1 MNETKHQGSHFSGL
15 RAWFFSVHEK
25 CSHNTLRYPMTGRL
39 LLFFYPIFIVCMT
52 ELNQYKYPSKLILF
66 IAEHPLIILFD
77 IIIAALI
84 YIGLL
89 LLFKSGWL
97 SALIQSV
104 IYMALSIT
112 ELFKYNTN
120 GNHLIMTDMKL
131 TRSLKSLTAFAY
143 IKITPRLILYVGICL
158 LYLVALFWFN
168 PRLKRRLKLRI
179 RLALGLACLI
189 ACVMVIMVPAVSN
202 PVYALFQVNTSA
214 AKNIFILNEKFEN
227 NGFLAFFMQTGSE
240 NLSNQLEE
248 PEDYEED
255 SDSAVEQYLA
265 EDVEEHDFESSV
277 MPNVIEIMSESFAD
291 FRIFEDELE
300 ELGYTDLDQYYT
312 EFDEA
317 ISEGWSGT
325 MIVPTYASY
334 TVRTEFELLF
344 GLPVKSIGDPN
355 MPQRSLLKR
364 EQPTIVSYYKSW
376 GYTTTYIHPYLS
388 SFYSRKSIYGHF
400 SFDTMIFEDNFTVPI
415 EMYGDYIDDNIV
427 YNQIEA
433 LIDSSSEPLYLH
445 ATTMQNHQPYTDG
458 DSEDEFVNY
467 LEHIQHSTDGLADF
481 LDRLNEIDEP
491 TIVLFVGDHF
501 PSLRGD
507 DSIYNQLNII
517 SENCSILYEQT
528 YIIWSNYDLDT
539 SSLSDEAV
547 SIFYT
552 PYLIM
557 DLIDAPRDSFTQA
570 MMDEIT
576 VEPVYSTD
584 YIPTQESNT
593 MLDTLTYDRIFGSIV
608 SPNALAELYGD

>member
-131 TRSLKSLTAFAY
+131 ARSLKSLTAFAY

-189 ACVMVIMVPAVSN
+189 ACVMVIMVPTVSN
-202 PVYALFQVNTSA
+202 PVYALFQVDTSA

-325 MIVPTYASY
+325 VIVPTYASY
-334 TVRTEFELLF
+334 TVQTEFELLF

-376 GYTTTYIHPYLS
+376 GYTTAYIHPYLS
-388 SFYSRKSIYGHF
+388 SFYSRKSIYGRF

-608 SPNALAELYGD
+608 SSNALAELYGD

>member
-120 GNHLIMTDMKL
+120 GNHLIITDMKL
-131 TRSLKSLTAFAY
+131 VRSLKSLTAFAY

-189 ACVMVIMVPAVSN
+189 ACVMVIMVPTVSN
-202 PVYALFQVNTSA
+202 PVYALFQVDTSA

-227 NGFLAFFMQTGSE
+227 NGFLAFFMQTSSE

-248 PEDYEED
+248 PEDYKED

-334 TVRTEFELLF
+334 TVQTEFELLF

-376 GYTTTYIHPYLS
+376 GYTTAYIHPYLS
-388 SFYSRKSIYGHF
+388 SFYSRKSIYGRF
-400 SFDTMIFEDNFTVPI
+400 SFDTMIFEDDFTVPI

-608 SPNALAELYGD
+608 SSNALAELYGD

>member
-214 AKNIFILNEKFEN
+214 AKK
-227 NGFLAFFMQTGSE
+227 
-240 NLSNQLEE
+240 
-248 PEDYEED
+248 
-255 SDSAVEQYLA
+255 
-265 EDVEEHDFESSV
+265 H
-277 MPNVIEIMSESFAD
+277 
-291 FRIFEDELE
+291 
-300 ELGYTDLDQYYT
+300 
-312 EFDEA
+312 
-317 ISEGWSGT
+317 
-325 MIVPTYASY
+325 
-334 TVRTEFELLF
+334 
-344 GLPVKSIGDPN
+344 
-355 MPQRSLLKR
+355 
-364 EQPTIVSYYKSW
+364 
-376 GYTTTYIHPYLS
+376 
-388 SFYSRKSIYGHF
+388 FYS
-400 SFDTMIFEDNFTVPI
+400 
-415 EMYGDYIDDNIV
+415 
-427 YNQIEA
+427 Q
-433 LIDSSSEPLYLH
+433 
-445 ATTMQNHQPYTDG
+445 
-458 DSEDEFVNY
+458 
-467 LEHIQHSTDGLADF
+467 
-481 LDRLNEIDEP
+481 
-491 TIVLFVGDHF
+491 
-501 PSLRGD
+501 
-507 DSIYNQLNII
+507 
-517 SENCSILYEQT
+517 
-528 YIIWSNYDLDT
+528 
-539 SSLSDEAV
+539 
-547 SIFYT
+547 
-552 PYLIM
+552 
-557 DLIDAPRDSFTQA
+557 
-570 MMDEIT
+570 
-576 VEPVYSTD
+576 
-584 YIPTQESNT
+584 
-593 MLDTLTYDRIFGSIV
+593 
-608 SPNALAELYGD
+608 

>member
-131 TRSLKSLTAFAY
+131 ARSLKSLTAFAY

-189 ACVMVIMVPAVSN
+189 ACVMVIMVPTVSN
-202 PVYALFQVNTSA
+202 PVYALFQVDTSA

-248 PEDYEED
+248 PEDYKED

-334 TVRTEFELLF
+334 TVQTEFELLF

-376 GYTTTYIHPYLS
+376 GYTTAYIHPYLS
-388 SFYSRKSIYGHF
+388 SFYSRKSIYGRF
-400 SFDTMIFEDNFTVPI
+400 SFDTMIFEDDFTVPI

-608 SPNALAELYGD
+608 SSNALAELYGD